1 MIDINDYTSCWVCD
15 NIVDHQEQ
23 IGLLHLDFPRC
34 FILIPDNTAFQME
47 CADDFHK
54 EYCQINWLILLK
66 KSQKRRKEQF
76 WIGFGTFLQHKKGR
90 KKNLAADRE
99 IDDFLYGD
107 AL

>member
-47 CADDFHK
+47 CADDS
-54 EYCQINWLILLK
+54 IRNIARLTGLILLK
-66 KSQKRRKEQF
+66 KYLKMKKEQF
-76 WIGFGTFLQHKKGR
+76 WIGFGIFLQHKKG
-90 KKNLAADRE
+90 KKKT
-99 IDDFLYGD
+99 
-107 AL
+107 

>member
-47 CADDFHK
+47 CAAD
-54 EYCQINWLILLK
+54 YQSLSLLILQWQLNEL
-66 KSQKRRKEQF
+66 R
-76 WIGFGTFLQHKKGR
+76 W
-90 KKNLAADRE
+90 N
-99 IDDFLYGD
+99 IDKTCYSLSDLGSLTCY
-107 AL
+107 ALPVCL

>member
-34 FILIPDNTAFQME
+34 FILIPDNT
-47 CADDFHK
+47 
-54 EYCQINWLILLK
+54 EYCQINWLDPSEDI
-66 KSQKRRKEQF
+66 SEGEKRAVLYRLWNFLATQERKEED
-76 WIGFGTFLQHKKGR
+76 
-90 KKNLAADRE
+90 LAADRE

-107 AL
+107 TL